1 VKIRSSPLAVLCVLG
16 ATHAA
21 ATDYKCTG
29 NRVEKAGVTQ
39 YTVRRSGMDVAI
51 DKGGDPRGR
60 AVRRGNGYDIE
71 VNGSRVATLENGVI
85 YRGASR
91 WASVAEA
98 QRLSDCPDPIAVTLW
113 VLGQTGGL

>member
-1 VKIRSSPLAVLCVLG
+1 MRSSPLLAVLCLLG
-16 ATHAA
+16 TTHAA
-21 ATDYKCTG
+21 ASDYKCTG

-51 DKGGDPRGR
+51 DKGGNPRGR

-71 VNGSRVATLENGVI
+71 VNGLRVATLEDGVI

-91 WASVAEA
+91 WASVADA

>member
-1 VKIRSSPLAVLCVLG
+1 MRSSPLAVLWVLVSAH
-16 ATHAA
+16 ATAA
-21 ATDYKCTG
+21 DYKCTG

-51 DKGGDPRGR
+51 DKGGNPRGR

-71 VNGSRVATLENGVI
+71 VNGTRVATLENGVI

-113 VLGQTGGL
+113 VLEQTGGL